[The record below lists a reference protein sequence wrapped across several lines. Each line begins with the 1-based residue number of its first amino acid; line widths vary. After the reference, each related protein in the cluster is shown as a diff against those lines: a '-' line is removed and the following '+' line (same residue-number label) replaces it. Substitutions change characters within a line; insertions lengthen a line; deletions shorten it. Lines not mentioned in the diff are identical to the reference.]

1 GPGRPPMDVLG
12 DARRRRPGGMGREAC
27 CPRLTDAAPHRPC
40 CPRAARGQ
48 ARRLG
53 QLRLTRGHF
62 SFSAPTLRGAEY
74 RTHLNADRLFA
85 TSGPPDIMRWR
96 SPPTGLSAPDGTV
109 FEPHLNPLSG
119 WMGSN
124 PEFSRPR
131 SFRNRL
137 EISLG

>member
-1 GPGRPPMDVLG
+1 M
-12 DARRRRPGGMGREAC
+12 
-27 CPRLTDAAPHRPC
+27 
-40 CPRAARGQ
+40 
-48 ARRLG
+48 
-53 QLRLTRGHF
+53 
-62 SFSAPTLRGAEY
+62 
-74 RTHLNADRLFA
+74 HLNADRLFA

-137 EISLG
+137 EISLGQLSSADRPSRQCRVVPP